1 MFSLSYSSKSKTENW
16 GGQCSG
22 IWFNT
27 EEEAWGYLDLVAVRE
42 YILTATLRE
51 DKNRVPRE
59 RHIVATT
66 RSYEQYLSDLSATIP
81 LLNKLKK

>member
-27 EEEAWGYLDLVAVRE
+27 EQEAWAYLDLVAVRE
-42 YILTATLRE
+42 YILTASLTE
-51 DKNRVPRE
+51 DKNYKPRK
-59 RHIVATT
+59 RLVYATS
-66 RSYEQYLSDLSATIP
+66 RSWE
-81 LLNKLKK
+81 